1 MSKRTRK
8 TQNGTNEKSAA
19 RKMKRIVGE
28 FLYEIFDAVQA
39 RELPKHAGSAAM
51 RLSMRY
57 EIFGRA

>member
-1 MSKRTRK
+1 
-8 TQNGTNEKSAA
+8 
-19 RKMKRIVGE
+19 MKRIVGE